1 MEKNNKTETKW
12 IGNTWDRLPVVIRA
26 IFTGLAVST
35 LGIAA
40 WMLLATSRLPMP
52 WQFILML
59 AILWAY
65 LKFFSGQWGPNKSK
79 ENRAQL
85 FRRNKLP
92 RQIWILSL
100 LAGLLIVLI
109 QQSGMVF
116 SFRISEFPASIFLE
130 EYDFV
135 SALPAWSGW
144 LVVIMIS
151 LVAAVC
157 EETGFRG
164 YMQVPLE
171 KPYSPIL
178 SIGIVSIVFVLVH
191 LHQAWA
197 GSILIGIFLISVMFG
212 SLAYYSGSIIPGILG
227 HFIMDVCNFSFWWT
241 DLGGQFSRKP
251 LDQTGIDSHFIIW
264 LMVFVL
270 SAILFIFLLRKI
282 SHLRK
287 VHNLDSL

>member
-1 MEKNNKTETKW
+1 MEKKNTPEKKW
-12 IGNTWDRLPVVIRA
+12 IGKTWHRLPLAIRA
-26 IFTGLAVST
+26 IVTGLLVST

-40 WMLLATSRLPMP
+40 WMLLATSLPMP
-52 WQFILML
+52 WPFILML

-65 LKFFSGQWGPNKSK
+65 LKFFSGHWRPRSNQQ
-79 ENRAQL
+79 NRALL
-85 FRRNKLP
+85 FRRIKLP

-109 QQSGMVF
+109 QQSGMIF
-116 SFRISEFPASIFLE
+116 TFRISEFPAASFLE

-135 SALPAWSGW
+135 ASLPTWAAW

-171 KPYSPIL
+171 KRYSPIL
-178 SIGIVSIVFVLVH
+178 SIAIVSIVFVLVH

-197 GSILIGIFLISVMFG
+197 GSILVGIFLISVMFG
-212 SLAYYSGSIIPGILG
+212 SLAYFSGSLIPGILG

-251 LDQTGIDSHFIIW
+251 LHQTGMDFHFIFW
-264 LMVFVL
+264 LLVFVL
-270 SAILFIFLLRKI
+270 SVFLFILLLRKI
-282 SHLRK
+282 SRLHK
-287 VHNLDSL
+287 MHNLDSL